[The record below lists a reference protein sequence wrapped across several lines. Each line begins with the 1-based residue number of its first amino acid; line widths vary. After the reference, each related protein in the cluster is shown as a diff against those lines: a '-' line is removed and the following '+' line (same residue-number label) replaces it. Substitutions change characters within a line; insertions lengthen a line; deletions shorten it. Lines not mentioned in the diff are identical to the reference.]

1 MDVIAS
7 PFGRGVTAGD
17 GEGRLGV
24 KELPY
29 SDKQTLCQ
37 RDVIAVSVLFVSGLA
52 LSGASRQGRVAAPSV
67 CLAVAHILLAAAP
80 TAPPCFRH
88 WRRSSLLPPK
98 GEPLACRSGLRWMR
112 EVSFVGSDSALL
124 SGGGACSDAAARV
137 SEARPFAYA
146 RAFGG
151 QREVARPAKGSPSG
165 GAGASAP
172 ERDYPLYLLCA
183 RPSLPSM
190 MSVAAAAMSGQRSAR
205 ALASSGGNLPSTQS
219 AKS

>member
-1 MDVIAS
+1 MKSQVLCKNSIKLKPNCKQLCRIKLESDVYMQNLSVCPDAKDS

-17 GEGRLGV
+17 GEGKLGA
-24 KELPY
+24 KEPPY

-98 GEPLACRSGLRWMR
+98 GEP
-112 EVSFVGSDSALL
+112 
-124 SGGGACSDAAARV
+124 
-137 SEARPFAYA
+137 
-146 RAFGG
+146 
-151 QREVARPAKGSPSG
+151 
-165 GAGASAP
+165 
-172 ERDYPLYLLCA
+172 YPLYLLCA

>member
-1 MDVIAS
+1 MGGLGLAGRDDAEDAARVLLE
-7 PFGRGVTAGD
+7 RGVEQCPACRRQAEQRRRAGG
-17 GEGRLGV
+17 GEAGRCLLIFRGV
-24 KELPY
+24 FQE
-29 SDKQTLCQ
+29 
-37 RDVIAVSVLFVSGLA
+37 RFVHGGPPFSP
-52 LSGASRQGRVAAPSV
+52 LSHRCAMPA
-67 CLAVAHILLAAAP
+67 
-80 TAPPCFRH
+80 
-88 WRRSSLLPPK
+88 PPK

-183 RPSLPSM
+183 RPSLLSM
-190 MSVAAAAMSGQRSAR
+190 MSFAAAAMSGQRSAR

>member
-1 MDVIAS
+1 MPGLPEADRTAPPGRGRRGWPLSSDIQGCFSGALRTWWTSFLVKMDVIAS

-17 GEGRLGV
+17 GEGKLGV

-37 RDVIAVSVLFVSGLA
+37 RDVIAVSVLFASGLA

-98 GEPLACRSGLRWMR
+98 GEP
-112 EVSFVGSDSALL
+112 
-124 SGGGACSDAAARV
+124 
-137 SEARPFAYA
+137 
-146 RAFGG
+146 
-151 QREVARPAKGSPSG
+151 
-165 GAGASAP
+165 
-172 ERDYPLYLLCA
+172 YPLYLLCA

-190 MSVAAAAMSGQRSAR
+190 MSFAAAAMSGQRSAR